1 MVSVA
6 AAEQPDDSRGLAV
19 ISTPE
24 TNKLE
29 FFGDRFGE
37 TKSGLDRFC
46 TAGKKLDM
54 SYSFREQLAD
64 EFEEPGPGL
73 SREAAQSGTGELLAY
88 TPHVMGMAV
97 ADAAN
102 GDTGDE
108 IEIFIAVDVENR
120 AASRAIDHNLRIKSN
135 RLQAGRHH
143 LGLTVENRF

>member
-1 MVSVA
+1 MAPVA
-6 AAEQPDDSRGLAV
+6 AAEQPDDSRSLAV
-19 ISTPE
+19 IPTPE
-24 TNKLE
+24 TDKLE

-54 SYSFREQLAD
+54 SYSFRKQFAD

-73 SREAAQSGTGELLAY
+73 SREAAQSGTRKLLAY

-102 GDTGDE
+102 GDTGNK
-108 IEIFIAVDVENR
+108 IEIFVAVDVGNR
-120 AASRAIDHNLRIKSN
+120 ATPGAVDREL
-135 RLQAGRHH
+135 
-143 LGLTVENRF
+143 